1 MNLAMLAAF
10 ICYMLTLIGIGI
22 WASKKSRPTAHSTD
36 FIVGNRSINYWV
48 TAISAHAADMSDW
61 LFMAFPAAIYMQ
73 GSFNIWIAI
82 GLVLGMLMTWQF
94 IAPVLHRATAKYDS
108 TTLTGYFETKYNET
122 SGRISVLSS
131 IIMAF
136 FFTVYLAAG
145 IKGAGYLLNSSF
157 GINYYIGA
165 GLSVAVSIFYALI
178 GGYVAAA
185 WVDFFQGIFLL
196 VAVVITPIIGY
207 FAVGGSSA
215 IVAAAAQKNIS
226 LSLIPDFHAFV
237 GILLQP
243 IVWGLGYFGMPHI
256 LSKFM
261 GAQNADEMYK
271 SKYIGIT
278 WQIIAL
284 TGATL
289 SGFVGLAFFTAIE
302 KPELLF
308 ITMTQTLFPAFI
320 TGLILCGILAATLST
335 MNSQILV
342 LAGVIANDL
351 YKKYTR
357 PHATN
362 SDVLFVFNASI
373 LLVSLFA
380 FCVSLNQQ
388 GTIFGLVQFAWGGL
402 GASFGPLTLLSLYYS
417 HINRHGAFWGIIAGG
432 TTAVVWKYFN
442 PLIWGLS
449 VNEMGPGFLVG
460 LVTIV
465 IVSHLT
471 AHKNN

>member
-10 ICYMLTLIGIGI
+10 ICYLAALVSIGF
-22 WASKKSRPTAHSTD
+22 WASKKSRVSAQSTD
-36 FIVGNRSINYWV
+36 FIVGNRSVNYWV

-61 LFMAFPAAIYMQ
+61 LFMAFPAAIYLQ
-73 GSFNIWIAI
+73 GTFNIWIAI
-82 GLVLGMLMTWQF
+82 GLVLGMWMTWQF
-94 IAPVLHRATAKYDS
+94 IAPMLHRETQKYGS
-108 TTLTGYFETKYNET
+108 STLTAYFETKYNET
-122 SGRISVLSS
+122 SGRISILSS

-145 IKGAGYLLNSSF
+145 IKGAGYLLESSF
-157 GINYYIGA
+157 GINYYLGT

-185 WVDFFQGIFLL
+185 WVDFFQGLFLL
-196 VAVVITPIIGY
+196 AAVVITPLIGY
-207 FAVGGSSA
+207 FTVGGSSA
-215 IVAAAAQKNIS
+215 IYQAAVQKQIS
-226 LSLIPDFHAFV
+226 LTIIPDAHTFL
-237 GILLQP
+237 GILFQP

-261 GAQNADEMYK
+261 GAQSADEMHK
-271 SKYIGIT
+271 SKYIGLT

-284 TGATL
+284 SGAAL
-289 SGFVGLAFFTAIE
+289 AGFVGLAFFATID

-320 TGLILCGILAATLST
+320 TGLIFCGILAATLST
-335 MNSQILV
+335 MNSQVLV

-357 PHATN
+357 PQATSN
-362 SDVLFVFNASI
+362 DVLSVFNISI
-373 LLVSLFA
+373 VVLSLLAWSVA
-380 FCVSLNQQ
+380 WNQH

-417 HINRHGAFWGIIAGG
+417 RINRHGAFWGIIAGG

-442 PLIWGLS
+442 PLVAGLP
-449 VNEMGPGFLVG
+449 VNEMGPGFIVG
-460 LVTIV
+460 LLTIV
-465 IVSHLT
+465 LVSALT
-471 AHKNN
+471 TDKK